1 MQNTP
6 QHPRMLGGSG
16 AQSDAIWRASHS
28 SVAPLLGR
36 RRPLPQRVRPGLPA
50 TKGLGQGLLRVEL
63 ISSEAYMS
71 MMAGLHVPLEGL
83 TQRGGT
89 GSIGATACKGRG
101 GPIALNRL
109 LRSVL
114 SA

>member
-1 MQNTP
+1 
-6 QHPRMLGGSG
+6 MLGGSG
-16 AQSDAIWRASHS
+16 AQSCAMWRASHS

-36 RRPLPQRVRPGLPA
+36 RRPLPQRVRSGLPA

-63 ISSEAYMS
+63 ISSDQNPTSWMS

-83 TQRGGT
+83 TQRGGI
-89 GSIGATACKGRG
+89 GSIGATACEVLG